1 MCQTLLTYTPS
12 LLLGIFSSSP
22 YRKGLVIVLKSSDNI
37 SLLCLDSSIWQKRRT
52 VIYVLF
58 SFYIY
63 QSYSF
68 HGFMKTRYSLG
79 ALFHCETATKF
90 NAPRAGHSEQ
100 TRATKT
106 NTKTK
111 QTKNPKRGKIKEGD
125 QILSYLFSPK
135 ENLKH

>member
-1 MCQTLLTYTPS
+1 M
-12 LLLGIFSSSP
+12 
-22 YRKGLVIVLKSSDNI
+22 
-37 SLLCLDSSIWQKRRT
+37 
-52 VIYVLF
+52 
-58 SFYIY
+58 
-63 QSYSF
+63 
-68 HGFMKTRYSLG
+68 G

-90 NAPRAGHSEQ
+90 NGPRAGHSEQ